1 MKRLIAIVA
10 LVVACAASASA
21 QEAPVGSAREDLSS
35 LPESQA
41 VLFVNTRRITN
52 EVMPRVVPAA
62 RYQGAFDEAKKMAN
76 IDLRQID
83 YVLAGVRLTE
93 TPSSG
98 TVPAEFGLI
107 VKGGF
112 NADALLS
119 FVRMSQQGQYRD
131 ETRAGKTITIFK
143 MSFDN
148 DGDKK
153 KDAAAADAP
162 KSKSDLPS
170 EIAAVSLGADSL
182 LIGTPAYVAAALDA
196 RGGAGARIKSDLV
209 ELALKDNDALVSF
222 AGEMPPSVS
231 KYLNS
236 PAGGGMMGDL
246 FNDEMKRLIDSVRQ
260 MQISLN
266 MNPAQF
272 GAQTTLRTDTPENAR
287 AISGL
292 VAAGLNAAKAE
303 ARKDAAK
310 RKGPMSPMQAHTLDL
325 IRSLT
330 NTVRDNELLLSIN
343 VPQNTVASAMREMFT
358 PAPPSAA
365 KKSATRTTT
374 TRRGRAVARRKA

>member
-1 MKRLIAIVA
+1 MRRLIATITLVIA
-10 LVVACAASASA
+10 SAVVATA
-21 QEAPVGSAREDLSS
+21 QAPANAAREDLSS

-83 YVLAGVRLTE
+83 YVLVGVRLTDA
-93 TPSSG
+93 PASG
-98 TVPAEFGLI
+98 TIPVEFGLV

-131 ETRAGKTITIFK
+131 ETHAGKTITIFK
-143 MSFDN
+143 TDFDN
-148 DGDKK
+148 GDKK
-153 KDAAAADAP
+153 KNAVTTDGP
-162 KSKSDLPS
+162 KSKDGLPS
-170 EIAAVSLGADSL
+170 EMGAVSLGADSL

-196 RGGAGARIKSDLV
+196 RGGAGTRIKSDLV

-222 AGEMPPSVS
+222 AGDMPPSLS

-260 MQISLN
+260 IQISLN

-292 VAAGLNAAKAE
+292 VTAGVSYAEAE
-303 ARKDAAK
+303 ARKEAAK
-310 RKGPMSPMQAHTLDL
+310 RKGPPSPMEAHALDL

-330 NTVRDNELLLSIN
+330 NTVRDNELLLGISL
-343 VPQNTVASAMREMFT
+343 PQNTVASAMREMFA
-358 PAPPSAA
+358 PAPSPAA

-374 TRRGRAVARRKA
+374 RTRRAPARRKA